1 MARSEMIDLFRHQA
15 DEGLHVLVSSHILH
29 EVDDI
34 SDRVVLL
41 NGGYVVAEGDI
52 EGVREEVREQPLQVL
67 VRCDRPEILAAR
79 MLTAGSANGGGDGG
93 LVTEVVM
100 HEDRRGLLVR
110 ARDADR
116 FYLLLNRLVL
126 DEDLAVEAVAPAD
139 ADVGAVY
146 QYLIVG
152 EGGEA

>member
-1 MARSEMIDLFRHQA
+1 M
-15 DEGLHVLVSSHILH
+15 
-29 EVDDI
+29 
-34 SDRVVLL
+34 
-41 NGGYVVAEGDI
+41 
-52 EGVREEVREQPLQVL
+52 QVL
-67 VRCDRPEILAAR
+67 VRCDRPDVLAAR
-79 MLTAGSANGGGDGG
+79 MFSATNGNGG

-126 DEDLAVEAVAPAD
+126 EEGLAVEAVAPAD